1 MAERTHTIPSTSGL
15 MTKRQIRE
23 PMYHENLVE
32 KAENFLQQGNQ
43 KVNMVGVKG
52 RSAFSCVVPELP
64 LSAPVDYMHCLL
76 LGVYASLLARHM
88 KLLNKKKRIEIDD
101 IMYHVAVSVELSQ
114 HGRQPRVF
122 SEVSQFKANEYFNYL
137 FFLAPVVFREFLKP
151 ESFQYKSLLRLSFGV
166 RVLLETQVE
175 KKHNS
180 GRKVTR

>member
-1 MAERTHTIPSTSGL
+1 MAQRTHTIPSTSGL

-64 LSAPVDYMHCLL
+64 LSAPVDYMHCVL

-88 KLLNKKKRIEIDD
+88 KLLNKKDWNWRYYVPCCSFCWIISARSTAKSSLRS
-101 IMYHVAVSVELSQ
+101 VAVQSEWVLQLLVLPCASCFSWVLET
-114 HGRQPRVF
+114 GVF
-122 SEVSQFKANEYFNYL
+122 SIQKLVAP
-137 FFLAPVVFREFLKP
+137 FFRCED
-151 ESFQYKSLLRLSFGV
+151 SSWNSSW
-166 RVLLETQVE
+166 
-175 KKHNS
+175 KK
-180 GRKVTR
+180 T